1 MSEKDNK
8 ASKKSAI
15 DYLKDE
21 LKERANENADFQASL
36 QAKEKQLAAAREK
49 AKNKNVLR
57 KIKVVDSA
65 ISKKEIARDTQVL
78 QDFKQAEQKKLAEAR
93 SRRSKEIASKNKK
106 PIAALLSGLLV
117 AGCAAGGFATHSHN
131 VALAADYDQA
141 VSYIMEEEYDK
152 ATDILHDL
160 ETADSE
166 ALFSY
171 AYNQSNIEDYTG
183 KPEEML
189 NVISGIDGI
198 ENEDVAKQQNE
209 ACEEIKLADEIQDD
223 IDSLDLSSVETI
235 SENTLEEIDKLKP
248 QLEER
253 YAILLDT
260 EKYDTAAKVLYNIE
274 NNTDAGLLIADIN
287 GIGKVTLDSKDS
299 INGLKDRYDSLT
311 QEDKKTVLNYSLLTD
326 AENTYKKLKKKDD
339 ERIAAEKKA
348 AEEKAAAEKAA
359 AEEKAEAERIAAEEA
374 EREAAWYSETVYL
387 TPNGDCYHFD
397 WCPALSR
404 SKNLTPVSREYAI
417 SIGKDPCG
425 RCSSGRK
432 W

>member
-15 DYLKDE
+15 DYLKEE

-65 ISKKEIARDTQVL
+65 ISKKEIARDTQAL

-106 PIAALLSGLLV
+106 PIAAFLSGLLV

-189 NVISGIDGI
+189 EAISGIDGI
-198 ENEDVAKQQNE
+198 ENEDVAQQQDE
-209 ACEEIKLADEIQDD
+209 ACKEIKLANEIQDD
-223 IDSLDLSSVETI
+223 IDSLDLSSVEKI

-248 QLEER
+248 QLDER
-253 YAILLDT
+253 YTVLLDT
-260 EKYDTAAKVLYNIE
+260 EKYDLAGKVLYNVE
-274 NNTDAGLLIADIN
+274 NNTDAGVLIADIN

-299 INGLKDRYDSLT
+299 INDLKDRYDSLT

-326 AENTYKKLKKKDD
+326 AESTYKKLKKKDD

-359 AEEKAEAERIAAEEA
+359 AEEKAEQERLEKEAEEKHESWLNEEVVITSGYA
-374 EREAAWYSETVYL
+374 YHYDGCSYL
-387 TPNGDCYHFD
+387 NGSNHKQYVT
-397 WCPALSR
+397 R
-404 SKNLTPVSREYAI
+404 RQAI
-417 SIGKDPCG
+417 SLGKEGCS
-425 RCSSGRK
+425 RCHAGVER
-432 W
+432 